1 MECTLPSPSSQ
12 SITIR
17 RIRIRRIRIG
27 ALYLATPAWFAAPG
41 DDRQHHPW
49 DKAGTCFWQVFSQW
63 IGLRENLNRK
73 PWFLPSNRGVS
84 WKKIPS
90 SNSVIFRWGT
100 SNSYQFINFKC
111 KLTDCKNSG
120 NSFAIRSQHWTKK
133 HRNAQMS
140 KHQGLVKTPSTTTKS
155 QHWCSFA
162 WTHALHQTK
171 DYMEVS
177 WKGGIPK
184 SSVLIGMSI
193 INQPF

>member
-49 DKAGTCFWQVFSQW
+49 DKAVLFVQVFSS
-63 IGLRENLNRK
+63 GNMKR
-73 PWFLPSNRGVS
+73 
-84 WKKIPS
+84 
-90 SNSVIFRWGT
+90 T
-100 SNSYQFINFKC
+100 SNSYQFINFKCVYWQFINFKC

-162 WTHALHQTK
+162 WTHALHQKK

-184 SSVLIGMSI
+184 SSILIGMSI